1 VDPNR
6 PVIVPNLNGLLNQQT
21 FQWGPLRDP
30 VTNSYNADNLN
41 LGPRFGFAYTIG
53 NSDDFV
59 LRGGYGVNFQ
69 PIDVQITI
77 EQNIAQSLY
86 IPNSVTYTR
95 AEAVAYGL
103 KYPLH
108 NEELTKLTESLSAG
122 KPRVGNRMNPNM
134 HPSYAMNYTLGI
146 QRALTSSLALET
158 AYVGTRGVKLRLA
171 RTFNQ
176 ADRLTG
182 IRPNPNDVS
191 ATYNDESQQTVYHS
205 LQTSLKKRFTRGL
218 LFNVHHT
225 WGKGLSYTGG
235 NVGWGDTIG
244 TVDDFQNVK
253 IERGPSNGDT
263 THNVTADLVYM
274 VPTVFANSAVARHVL
289 GGWQI
294 STIWNGRTGVPIVIS
309 QSGGRPD
316 IIDFTGAVN
325 KACCSFGNLQYLNPA
340 AFQLVEVSRASARTV
355 RRGFAGAAP
364 LRGPALT
371 NLNLSLGK
379 TISLSENR
387 TNLEFRAD
395 MLNALNQTQYTT
407 IITNM
412 SGANFGKAIG
422 TAPARVIQLQLR
434 LTF

>member
-1 VDPNR
+1 
-6 PVIVPNLNGLLNQQT
+6 
-21 FQWGPLRDP
+21 
-30 VTNSYNADNLN
+30 
-41 LGPRFGFAYTIG
+41 
-53 NSDDFV
+53 
-59 LRGGYGVNFQ
+59 
-69 PIDVQITI
+69 
-77 EQNIAQSLY
+77 
-86 IPNSVTYTR
+86 
-95 AEAVAYGL
+95 
-103 KYPLH
+103 
-108 NEELTKLTESLSAG
+108 
-122 KPRVGNRMNPNM
+122 
-134 HPSYAMNYTLGI
+134 
-146 QRALTSSLALET
+146 
-158 AYVGTRGVKLRLA
+158 LRLA